1 MSYVPPH
8 LRNKQQSTETTM
20 QEPVKK
26 ERRPPRRTYEKSQW
40 EIQKEQA
47 EREAEEKRKRALD
60 NTDDNFP
67 SLGRAVTSTTWNSHR
82 TFSQL
87 ASDWEKNDD
96 ERKKREEQEKE
107 FGQRAVAAPSPTFV
121 LPMFRPTR
129 RFSEPEQYRSDEEKP
144 APKEDD
150 GWTVVDNTK
159 YRKPK
164 TKRESD
170 DEGVNEQKKEEDSV
184 WAGPEEHE
192 TCWDDHRY

>member
-1 MSYVPPH
+1 
-8 LRNKQQSTETTM
+8 M

-40 EIQKEQA
+40 ELQKEQA
-47 EREAEEKRKRALD
+47 ERDAEEMRKRALD
-60 NTDDNFP
+60 NSDVNFP
-67 SLGRAVTSTTWNSHR
+67 ALGRAVTSTTWNSGPK
-82 TFSQL
+82 FSEL
-87 ASDWEKNDD
+87 AADWDNDD
-96 ERKKREEQEKE
+96 EEKKKREEQEKE
-107 FGQRAVAAPSPTFV
+107 FGKRGVAGPSVTFS

-129 RFSEPEQYRSDEEKP
+129 RFSEPDERSSSEEEKQ

-164 TKRESD
+164 SKRESD
-170 DEGVNEQKKEEDSV
+170 DEGVNEQKDQDDTV

-192 TCWDDHRY
+192 TCWDDRRY